1 MEFFNFLGEESARD
15 GNDPSTGDAG
25 IKRGRESWADRLRGP
40 KNDFNETITLPDTK
54 TRLRVNGFQW
64 HSRQLYGAAI
74 RCQPAEVP
82 ALEMLGVPEVM
93 KSWLDLKGLVLVTGP
108 TCSGKSTTIAASV
121 SI

>member
-54 TRLRVNGFQW
+54 TRLRVKRIPVAL
-64 HSRQLYGAAI
+64 SPVI
-74 RCQPAEVP
+74 RRRDPLSAGQVP